1 MQRAQLQQLQAEQQ
15 QQQQQQQGR
24 VQSNTDDIAT
34 PQRDGGAATAAG
46 AESRT
51 TEPGNEAG
59 STNAGRGGTDAQ
71 HDELS
76 SIGEVS
82 EDEEELFGGADEG
95 DEMELDRK
103 EDETDKERRSRIAK
117 MLKERMATRR
127 KAKREAAR
135 RKHGEVGV
143 RGKGDKNSAA

>member
-1 MQRAQLQQLQAEQQ
+1 MQRAQQQQPQAEQQ
-15 QQQQQQQGR
+15 QQQGQT
-24 VQSNTDDIAT
+24 QSTTDGITT
-34 PQRDGGAATAAG
+34 PQRDDSAAAAAG
-46 AESRT
+46 VEESRT
-51 TEPGNEAG
+51 PVPGNEAG
-59 STNAGRGGTDAQ
+59 GTNAARGGTDAQ

-82 EDEEELFGGADEG
+82 EDDEELFGDANEG
-95 DEMELDRK
+95 DDMELDRR
-103 EDETDKERRSRIAK
+103 ENETDKERRTRIAK

-143 RGKGDKNSAA
+143 RGKSEKKH